1 MNIGQYPDLGAALNP
16 ALFGDLPDPPEY
28 EFMAATLDYT
38 DKSSAAI
45 LARDEQMTEWLN
57 DGWQIDD
64 HLVCPP
70 LVTLYL
76 SREKETEE
84 T

>member
-1 MNIGQYPDLGAALNP
+1 MNIGQFPGLGATLDP
-16 ALFGDLPDPPEY
+16 GLLDQLDPPEY

-38 DKSSAAI
+38 DTSSAGI

-57 DGWQIDD
+57 EGWQIDD

-70 LVTLYL
+70 LVTLFM
-76 SREKETEE
+76 SREKEGEE
-84 T
+84 A